1 MPSLMDLPLEIR
13 AIIFKEVI
21 NGHRTPPISPS
32 KLNMVHLLDMEYKAN
47 ISRFQPYYEQRDTHS
62 PSNSLSL
69 LLTSRQVSTETQ
81 WILNRTNNNYVLDIS
96 VLNDLDLFATWV
108 SVPQLTTRL
117 STLHVDIRLFGH
129 MITSKEGRNQIG
141 CGGRL
146 GFHWSFYAILE
157 RFLRYG
163 PVGVKKEH
171 TNDWGDPCSYGN
183 RKICVENLILDFHS
197 AETEL
202 PYPPDNLEYGAWMDK
217 HGGGSQPINE
227 QEEEAESLAYKTRPE
242 WLLCYLENCF
252 EFIIDMSYH
261 AAEYGGFIYK
271 RIGTISML
279 VDGRLKATIDLAGI
293 LARLTFSSPADTMGH
308 LQSEI
313 RLSKFWKWKKA
324 TLWRREALGFPVVW
338 PQDMERE

>member
-1 MPSLMDLPLEIR
+1 
-13 AIIFKEVI
+13 
-21 NGHRTPPISPS
+21 
-32 KLNMVHLLDMEYKAN
+32 MVHLLDMEYRAN
-47 ISRFQPYYEQRDTHS
+47 LSRLRPYYEQRDAHS
-62 PSNSLSL
+62 PSNSLPL

-96 VLNDLDLFATWV
+96 VLNDLDLFAIWV

-141 CGGRL
+141 CGGRH

-163 PVGVKKEH
+163 SVGAKKER
-171 TNDWGDPCSYGN
+171 TNEWGHVCPYGN

-197 AETEL
+197 AETVL
-202 PYPPDNLEYGAWMDK
+202 PYPPDNLGYRAWADK
-217 HGGGSQPINE
+217 HGGGGKPINE
-227 QEEEAESLAYKTRPE
+227 QEEEDESLAYKTRPE
-242 WLLCYLENCF
+242 WLLYYLQDWL
-252 EFIIDMSYH
+252 EFITDMSYNE
-261 AAEYGGFIYK
+261 AEYGGAIYK

-279 VDGRLKATIDLAGI
+279 VDGRLKTTIDLAGI
-293 LARLTFSSPADTMGH
+293 LARLTRPADTMGH

-313 RLSKFWKWKKA
+313 RLSEFWEWKKT
-324 TLWRREALGFPVVW
+324 TLLRREALGFPVVW
-338 PQDMERE
+338 PQDMGRV